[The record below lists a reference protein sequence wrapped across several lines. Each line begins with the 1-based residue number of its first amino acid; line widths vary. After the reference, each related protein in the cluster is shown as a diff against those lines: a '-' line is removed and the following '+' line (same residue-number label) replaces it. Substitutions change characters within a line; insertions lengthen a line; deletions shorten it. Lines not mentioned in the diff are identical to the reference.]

1 MCAPLMAFAM
11 YQRETEH
18 SCYTRSMI
26 TQDSTI
32 DDINEALAYIV
43 DAIHSAGSDTR
54 KKALMELVD
63 DLLDEKI
70 AMGSK

>member
-11 YQRETEH
+11 YQRAIEH
-18 SCYTRSMI
+18 SCYTRGMI

-32 DDINEALAYIV
+32 EDINEALGFIV
-43 DAIHSAGSDTR
+43 DSIAHAGSEAR
-54 KKALMELVD
+54 KKALLELVD